1 MEIRARPRRLRVSVV
16 RCLAVIAVVSVM
28 AAASLT
34 TGTLAGRAVA
44 GGGHSSPGQQP
55 ATRVADLVLRGGHV
69 ITVDAQE
76 RIAAAVAVAGNRI
89 VAVGSDADMAQ
100 WIGPST
106 QVIDLRG
113 RTLLPGFIDSHSH
126 IEGLATSEHFLVP
139 IQAPPLRDANEIIAK
154 LKARAA
160 QVPPGTWIVGQGT
173 YNQVMPTRE
182 QLDRELPH
190 HPVVLRWSAHDL
202 LLNHMADEIA
212 GLGRGT
218 PDPKGMGRI
227 ERAVNGEPAILR
239 DAGIELPLPQ
249 PTFEQLREWIP
260 VTLHDFYLSRGVT
273 TVYDM
278 SPPMTAH
285 KIYRELAS
293 AGKLPVRLRI
303 NYMVGAGDLNG
314 GKTDVLAGLLRDRV
328 QPESGDDWIRIG
340 ALKIILD
347 GVWGTTAAVYRPV
360 WKGSGTTWIPDNVG
374 GVGRSQEVLNK
385 QILEGHKA
393 GWQVWVH
400 ANGDRAQDM
409 VLTAY
414 EAAQAAVPR
423 PDARHRIEH
432 FAHFLTEDPPRTEE
446 RLARM
451 ARDHV
456 IPAPQVAFLW
466 RLTDENIKEPDV
478 KFFAMATLL
487 KNGLHPSGGSDTL
500 GTQNFATNPWFSISV
515 AVNRRTKYGALVQ
528 ADEAIP
534 VMDAIR
540 MQTIWAA
547 FAGFQEKDK
556 GSIEV
561 GKLADLTVVS
571 TDPLAV
577 AHTQLAEIRT
587 DLTIVDGKV
596 AYQR

>member
-1 MEIRARPRRLRVSVV
+1 M
-16 RCLAVIAVVSVM
+16 
-28 AAASLT
+28 
-34 TGTLAGRAVA
+34 
-44 GGGHSSPGQQP
+44 
-55 ATRVADLVLRGGHV
+55 
-69 ITVDAQE
+69 
-76 RIAAAVAVAGNRI
+76 
-89 VAVGSDADMAQ
+89 
-100 WIGPST
+100 
-106 QVIDLRG
+106 
-113 RTLLPGFIDSHSH
+113 
-126 IEGLATSEHFLVP
+126 
-139 IQAPPLRDANEIIAK
+139 ANE
-154 LKARAA
+154 
-160 QVPPGTWIVGQGT
+160 
-173 YNQVMPTRE
+173 M
-182 QLDRELPH
+182 
-190 HPVVLRWSAHDL
+190 
-202 LLNHMADEIA
+202 A

-227 ERAVNGEPAILR
+227 ERAQNGEPAILR

-249 PTFEQLREWIP
+249 PTFEQMRDWIP
-260 VTLHDFYLSRGVT
+260 ATLRDFYLVRGVT

-278 SPPMTAH
+278 SSPATGH
-285 KIYRELAS
+285 KIFRDLAS
-293 AGKLPVRLRI
+293 KGQLPVRLRI
-303 NYMVGAGDLNG
+303 NYILGANDLNG
-314 GKTDVLAGLLRDRV
+314 AKNDVLAGLLANHV

-360 WKGSGTTWIPDNVG
+360 WKGSGTTWIPNNTG
-374 GVGRSQEVLNK
+374 GASRSQEVLNK

-414 EAAQAAVPR
+414 EAAQQALPR

-432 FAHFLTEDPPRTEE
+432 FAHFLTDDPARTDQ

-451 ARDHV
+451 VRDSV

-478 KFFAMATLL
+478 KFFPMATLI
-487 KNGLHPSGGSDTL
+487 KRGLHPSGGSDTL

-515 AVNRRTKYGALVQ
+515 AVNRKTKYGKVVQ
-528 ADEAIP
+528 PEEAIS

-561 GKLADLTVVS
+561 GKLADLAAVS
-571 TDPLAV
+571 SDPLTAP
-577 AHTQLAEIRT
+577 HEQLVDIKT
-587 DLTIVDGKV
+587 DITVLDGKI
-596 AYQR
+596 AYQRSGRDRTR

>member
-1 MEIRARPRRLRVSVV
+1 MKRLVSL
-16 RCLAVIAVVSVM
+16 C
-28 AAASLT
+28 
-34 TGTLAGRAVA
+34 AVA
-44 GGGHSSPGQQP
+44 AGTAIVGGAGILADQSRD
-55 ATRVADLVLRGGHV
+55 AVVADLVFRGGKV
-69 ITVDAQE
+69 ITVDQE
-76 RIAAAVAVAGNRI
+76 NRISSAVAVAGNRI
-89 VAVGSDADMAQ
+89 AAVGSDQ
-100 WIGPST
+100 EIGRLIGSRT
-106 QVIDLRG
+106 RVVDLNG

-126 IEGLATSEHFLVP
+126 VEGLATSEHFLVP
-139 IQAPPLRDANEIIAK
+139 IQAPPLKDANEIIAR
-154 LKARAA
+154 LKERAA

-182 QLDRELPH
+182 QLDRELPQ

-202 LLNHMADEIA
+202 LLNHMANEMA

-227 ERAVNGEPAILR
+227 ERAANGEPAILR

-249 PTFEQLREWIP
+249 PTFEQMRDWIP
-260 VTLHDFYLSRGVT
+260 ATLHDFYLVRGVT

-278 SPPMTAH
+278 SSPATGH
-285 KIYRELAS
+285 RIFRDLAS
-293 AGKLPVRLRI
+293 KGQLPVRLRI
-303 NYMVGAGDLNG
+303 NYIVGAGDLNG
-314 GKTDVLAGLLRDRV
+314 GKNDVLAGLLRDQVR
-328 QPESGDDWIRIG
+328 PESGDDWIRIG

-360 WKGSGTTWIPDNVG
+360 WKGSGTTWVANNTG
-374 GVGRSQEVLNK
+374 GVSRSQDVLNK
-385 QILEGHKA
+385 QIVEGHKA

-409 VLTAY
+409 VLAAY
-414 EAAQAAVPR
+414 EAAQQASPR

-432 FAHFLTEDPPRTEE
+432 FAHFLTQDPARTGE
-446 RLARM
+446 RLSRM
-451 ARDHV
+451 VRDKV

-478 KFFAMATLL
+478 KFFPMATLI
-487 KNGLHPSGGSDTL
+487 KGGMHPSGGSDTL

-515 AVNRRTKYGALVQ
+515 AVNRRTKYGAAVQ
-528 ADEAIP
+528 PEEAIS

-540 MQTIWAA
+540 MQTVWAA

-561 GKLADLTVVS
+561 GKLADLVVVS
-571 TDPLAV
+571 SDPLTAP
-577 AHTQLAEIRT
+577 HEQLADIKT
-587 DLTIVDGKV
+587 DITVLDGKI
-596 AYQR
+596 AYQRSGRDASR

>member
-1 MEIRARPRRLRVSVV
+1 MKRLLSAFVV
-16 RCLAVIAVVSVM
+16 LVAVILVE
-28 AAASLT
+28 
-34 TGTLAGRAVA
+34 GTHRLM
-44 GGGHSSPGQQP
+44 GQQRTP
-55 ATRVADLVLRGGHV
+55 VVADLVLRGGKA
-69 ITVDAQE
+69 ITVDPQN
-76 RIAAAVAVAGNRI
+76 RIASAVAIGGNRI
-89 VAVGSDADMAQ
+89 TAIGTDQ
-100 WIGPST
+100 EIGQLIGPRT
-106 QVIDLRG
+106 QVVDLKG
-113 RTLLPGFIDSHSH
+113 RALLPGFIDSHSH
-126 IEGLATSEHFLVP
+126 VEGLATSEHFLVP
-139 IQAPPLRDANEIIAK
+139 IQAPPLKDADEIIAK

-182 QLDRELPH
+182 QLDRELPQ

-202 LLNHMADEIA
+202 LLNHMANEMA

-227 ERAVNGEPAILR
+227 ERAANGEPAILR
-239 DAGIELPLPQ
+239 DAGIELPLPR
-249 PTFEQLREWIP
+249 PTFEQMREWIP
-260 VTLHDFYLSRGVT
+260 ATLRDFYLARGVT

-278 SPPMTAH
+278 SSPATAH
-285 KIYRELAS
+285 KIYRELA
-293 AGKLPVRLRI
+293 AKGQLPVRLRI
-303 NYMVGAGDLNG
+303 NYVLGANDLNG
-314 GKTDVLAGLLRDRV
+314 AQNDVLAGLLRDHV
-328 QPESGDDWIRIG
+328 QPESGDAWIRVG

-360 WKGSGTTWIPDNVG
+360 WKGSGTTWIPNNVG
-374 GVGRSQEVLNK
+374 GVSRSQEVLNK
-385 QILEGHKA
+385 QVVEGHKA

-400 ANGDRAQDM
+400 TNGDRAQDM

-414 EAAQAAVPR
+414 EAAQQVAAR

-432 FAHFLTEDPPRTEE
+432 FGHFLSQDSARTDA

-451 ARDHV
+451 ARDNV

-478 KFFAMATLL
+478 TFFGMATLI
-487 KNGLHPSGGSDTL
+487 KRGLHPSGGSDTL

-515 AVNRRTKYGALVQ
+515 ALNRRTKYGAVVQ
-528 ADEAIP
+528 PDEAIS

-547 FAGFQEKDK
+547 FAGFQEKDR

-571 TDPLAV
+571 ADPLTAPR
-577 AHTQLAEIRT
+577 AQLAEIQT
-587 DLTIVDGKV
+587 DITILDGKI
-596 AYQR
+596 AYQRSNRDATR

>member
-1 MEIRARPRRLRVSVV
+1 MNRTISVCAALV
-16 RCLAVIAVVSVM
+16 AVISVRG
-28 AAASLT
+28 SDKLT
-34 TGTLAGRAVA
+34 
-44 GGGHSSPGQQP
+44 GQQRAP
-55 ATRVADLVLRGGHV
+55 LVADLVLRNGKV
-69 ITVDAQE
+69 ITVDPQD
-76 RIAAAVAVAGNRI
+76 RIAAAVAVVGNRI
-89 VAVGSDADMAQ
+89 AAVGSDEE
-100 WIGPST
+100 IGQLTGPRT
-106 QVIDLRG
+106 QIIDLKG

-126 IEGLATSEHFLVP
+126 VEGLATSEHFLVP
-139 IQAPPLRDANEIIAK
+139 IQAPPLKDANEIIAK

-160 QVPPGTWIVGQGT
+160 QMPPGTWIVGQGT

-182 QLDRELPH
+182 QLDRELPQ

-202 LLNHMADEIA
+202 LLNHMANEMA

-227 ERAVNGEPAILR
+227 ERAPNGEPAILR

-249 PTFEQLREWIP
+249 PTFEQMREWIP
-260 VTLHDFYLSRGVT
+260 VTLRDFYLTRGVT
-273 TVYDM
+273 SVYDM
-278 SPPMTAH
+278 SSPATAH

-293 AGKLPVRLRI
+293 KGQLPVRLRI
-303 NYMVGAGDLNG
+303 NYMVGADDLNG
-314 GKTDVLAGLLRDRV
+314 ARNDVLAGLLRDHV
-328 QPESGDDWIRIG
+328 QPDSGDDWVRVG

-360 WKGSGTTWIPDNVG
+360 WKGSGTTWIPNNTG
-374 GVGRSQEVLNK
+374 GVSRTQEVLNK
-385 QILEGHKA
+385 QIVEGHKA

-414 EAAQAAVPR
+414 EAAQQAASR

-432 FAHFLTEDPPRTEE
+432 FAHFLTEDPARTDE

-451 ARDHV
+451 VRDRV

-478 KFFAMATLL
+478 KFFAMADLI
-487 KNGLHPSGGSDTL
+487 KRGLQPSGGSDTL

-515 AVNRRTKYGALVQ
+515 AVNRKTKYGKVVQ
-528 ADEAIP
+528 PEEAIS
-534 VMDAIR
+534 VKDAIR

-561 GKLADLTVVS
+561 GKLADLVVVS
-571 TDPLAV
+571 ADPLTVSDA
-577 AHTQLAEIRT
+577 QLADIQT
-587 DLTIVDGKV
+587 DITVLDGKI
-596 AYQR
+596 AYQRR

>member
-1 MEIRARPRRLRVSVV
+1 MKRLASFGLIVGAAV
-16 RCLAVIAVVSVM
+16 VIAARTGVV
-28 AAASLT
+28 
-34 TGTLAGRAVA
+34 AGQPPRAV
-44 GGGHSSPGQQP
+44 
-55 ATRVADLVLRGGHV
+55 VADLVLRGGKV
-69 ITVDAQE
+69 ITVDQQNRVASAVAVVGN
-76 RIAAAVAVAGNRI
+76 RIAAVGTDQEMGPMVGPRTQI
-89 VAVGSDADMAQ
+89 VE
-100 WIGPST
+100 
-106 QVIDLRG
+106 LKG
-113 RTLLPGFIDSHSH
+113 RVLLPGFIDSHSH
-126 IEGLATSEHFLVP
+126 VEGLATSEHFLVP
-139 IQAPPLRDANEIIAK
+139 VQAPPLKDAAEIIAK
-154 LKARAA
+154 LKERAA

-182 QLDRELPH
+182 QLDKELPQ

-202 LLNHMADEIA
+202 LLNHMANEMA
-212 GLGRGT
+212 GLGRGA

-227 ERAVNGEPAILR
+227 ERAQNGEPAILR
-239 DAGIELPLPQ
+239 DAGIDLPLPQ
-249 PTFEQLREWIP
+249 PTFEQMREWIP
-260 VTLHDFYLSRGVT
+260 ATLRDFYLVRGVT

-278 SPPMTAH
+278 SSPATGH
-285 KIYRELAS
+285 KIFRDLAS
-293 AGKLPVRLRI
+293 KGQLPVRLRI
-303 NYMVGAGDLNG
+303 NYILGASDLNG
-314 GKTDVLAGLLRDRV
+314 AKNDVLAGLLANHV

-360 WKGSGTTWIPDNVG
+360 WKGSGTTWIPNNTG
-374 GVGRSQEVLNK
+374 GASRSQEVLDK

-414 EAAQAAVPR
+414 EAAQQALPR

-432 FAHFLTEDPPRTEE
+432 FAHFLTQDPARTDQ

-451 ARDHV
+451 IRDSV

-478 KFFAMATLL
+478 KFFPMATII
-487 KNGLHPSGGSDTL
+487 KRGLHPSGGSDTL
-500 GTQNFATNPWFSISV
+500 GTQNFATNPWFPISV
-515 AVNRRTKYGALVQ
+515 AVNRKTKYGKVVQ
-528 ADEAIP
+528 PEEAIS

-561 GKLADLTVVS
+561 GKLADLAVVS
-571 TDPLAV
+571 PDPLTV
-577 AHTQLAEIRT
+577 PHEQLVDIKT
-587 DLTIVDGKV
+587 DITVLDGKI
-596 AYQR
+596 AYQRSGRDATR